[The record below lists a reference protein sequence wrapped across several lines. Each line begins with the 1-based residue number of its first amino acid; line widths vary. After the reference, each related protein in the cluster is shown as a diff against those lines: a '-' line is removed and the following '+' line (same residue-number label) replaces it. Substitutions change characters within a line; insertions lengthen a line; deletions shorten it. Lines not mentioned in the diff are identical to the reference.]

1 MPSILKPKPE
11 DDFPLVGIYRTL
23 IKGIIVGG
31 IGFSALLMIVLGK
44 GLF

>member
-11 DDFPLVGIYRTL
+11 DDFPLVGVYR
-23 IKGIIVGG
+23 
-31 IGFSALLMIVLGK
+31 FSALVMIVLGK